1 LYDLLKRINKNNCV
15 NAWISRYNVVHLN
28 QQSGKRNKSSKQ
40 QHTVK
45 QELSEYAQNLLD
57 RQSFIESNLSE
68 MEAIINKAKRN
79 EYGLTLDA
87 DKTAVWQ
94 AAKKQYSV
102 YWDAYRRIN
111 SELSKIRK
119 AVGYESVNGK
129 RVTIYQY
136 NN

>member
-1 LYDLLKRINKNNCV
+1 M
-15 NAWISRYNVVHLN
+15 
-28 QQSGKRNKSSKQ
+28 
-40 QHTVK
+40 K

-57 RQSFIESNLSE
+57 RQSFIESNLKE

-111 SELSKIRK
+111 MQLNKIRK
-119 AVGYESVNGK
+119 AVGFEVVNGK